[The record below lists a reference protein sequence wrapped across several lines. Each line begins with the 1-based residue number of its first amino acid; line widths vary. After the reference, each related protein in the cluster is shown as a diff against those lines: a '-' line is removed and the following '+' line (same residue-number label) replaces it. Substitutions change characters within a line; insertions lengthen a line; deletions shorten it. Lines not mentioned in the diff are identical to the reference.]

1 MRECKTD
8 EPTEIYTFDHYESE
22 KLDMEEFD
30 PETHKLGAM
39 IKHTDFSNQD
49 NAEMPGE
56 PEFDTEADKVYTQD
70 HDFVSILRQVKP
82 GFVDLFEKAVD
93 FYIEGDWL
101 NA

>member
-56 PEFDTEADKVYTQD
+56 PEFDT
-70 HDFVSILRQVKP
+70 
-82 GFVDLFEKAVD
+82 
-93 FYIEGDWL
+93 
-101 NA
+101 